1 MKKFSLLLFFLLC
14 VGVVSAQ
21 KMTDDQVI
29 EYVMAAQEKGDSQQQ
44 IAKDLLRRGVTMD
57 QVNRIKRKME
67 NQKSTGVGA
76 TMTEKE
82 RTRKAPAKNGAVELQ
97 SAKQEKDKMN
107 ATEREEMMTGELGFL
122 FPDSTMMY
130 MAREEKKK

>member
-44 IAKDLLRRGVTMD
+44 IAKDLLRRGIRLTV
-57 QVNRIKRKME
+57 
-67 NQKSTGVGA
+67 
-76 TMTEKE
+76 EKFLIL
-82 RTRKAPAKNGAVELQ
+82 PILIPF
-97 SAKQEKDKMN
+97 
-107 ATEREEMMTGELGFL
+107 GFDVCWIV
-122 FPDSTMMY
+122 FCVHSI
-130 MAREEKKK
+130 